1 MLKKW
6 TKVEKLIRSQQD
18 LILSIVLQSD
28 QKLKRSGHAR
38 GSRNG
43 SPSVMQQKI
52 DAFLIWCLN
61 DSVRH
66 LQKLLFPTGSLLSD
80 GWLCWDQSY
89 LLRLIIKCP
98 HTSSSSG
105 STSSASTG
113 LCVMTALCQARR
125 RVWLLNLTPW
135 RAALQVDQSQTA
147 HDGKICSEEMKEENV
162 FYCWN
167 LE

>member
-6 TKVEKLIRSQQD
+6 TNVEKIIRSQQN
-18 LILSIVLQSD
+18 LILSIMLQSD

-38 GSRNG
+38 GSSNG

-61 DSVRH
+61 NSVKH
-66 LQKLLFPTGSLLSD
+66 LQKLLFPPGSLLSD
-80 GWLCWDQSY
+80 GWLCWKKRDWNFM
-89 LLRLIIKCP
+89 KCP
-98 HTSSSSG
+98 QTSSSSG

-135 RAALQVDQSQTA
+135 RAALQVDQSQRA
-147 HDGKICSEEMKEENV
+147 HDGKICSEEMEEENGNV
-162 FYCWN
+162 
-167 LE
+167 E